1 MIKRELWFLRNPL
14 GSLMVRSVFA
24 SLVLFLLTDAA
35 CAVTIVGYDPALHDR
50 FASGYPTTPV
60 VNSSAGFVGAGYD
73 FSGVGWSTTEP
84 QKSITMISD
93 QYFVY
98 SGHNPIGSEVTFRT
112 AGGSIIPYSVDT
124 SFSFA
129 PTGEVSDAL
138 GDLRIGRLTTTVS
151 PSIASY
157 AIFDSSDYAD
167 FEGLSLLVYG
177 HGSGGSPRIGTNI
190 SEGVQDVEIDGGLI
204 RKGLVW
210 DQDALT
216 GEALL
221 ESGDSGSPTFAIYNG
236 QLVLLGTH
244 YGVGGTTSVDD
255 LLALYLE
262 SLTAAGIPYSS
273 VPEPGKMAFF
283 LLAFGLIG
291 MRRKRRWS

>member
-1 MIKRELWFLRNPL
+1 MI
-14 GSLMVRSVFA
+14 RSVFV
-24 SLVLFLLTDAA
+24 SLVLLLLPAA
-35 CAVTIVGYDPALHDR
+35 ARAVTIVGYDPALHDR

-60 VNSSAGFVGAGYD
+60 VNSSAGYVGAGYD
-73 FSGVGWSTTEP
+73 FSGVGWSLGEP

-98 SGHNPIGSEVTFRT
+98 SGHYEVTGTVQFR
-112 AGGSIIPYSVDT
+112 AADGSTVTRTVDS

-138 GDLRIGRLTTTVS
+138 GDLRIGRLTSSVTPTV
-151 PSIASY
+151 ASY
-157 AIFDSSDYAD
+157 AIFDSSDYDD
-167 FEGLSLLVYG
+167 FSGLPLLVYG
-177 HGSGGSPRIGTNI
+177 HGSGGSPRIGINI
-190 SEGVQDVEIDGGLI
+190 SEGLQDVEVATGVFK
-204 RKGLVW
+204 KGLVW
-210 DQDALT
+210 DQDSAL

-262 SLTAAGIPYSS
+262 SLAAAGIPFST
-273 VPEPGKMAFF
+273 VPEPGKVAF
-283 LLAFGLIG
+283 LLLALGSMG
-291 MRRKRRWS
+291 MRRKRQSV

>member
-1 MIKRELWFLRNPL
+1 MI
-14 GSLMVRSVFA
+14 RSVFV
-24 SLVLFLLTDAA
+24 SLVLLLLPAA
-35 CAVTIVGYDPALHDR
+35 ARAVTIVGYDPALHDR
-50 FASGYPTTPV
+50 FASGFPPTESTTPI
-60 VNSSAGFVGAGYD
+60 VNSSAGYVGAGYD

-98 SGHNPIGSEVTFRT
+98 SGHYTPTGSQVSFVN
-112 AGGSIIPYSVDT
+112 ANGSIETYTIDT

-138 GDLRIGRLTTTVS
+138 GDLRIGRLTTSVS
-151 PSIASY
+151 PTIASY
-157 AIFDSSDYAD
+157 AIFDSSDYDD
-167 FEGLSLLVYG
+167 FSGLPLLVYG

-190 SEGVQDVEIDGGLI
+190 SEGLVDVEVAIGVFK
-204 RKGLVW
+204 KGLVW
-210 DQDALT
+210 DQDPAL

-262 SLTAAGIPYSS
+262 SLAAAGIPFST
-273 VPEPGKMAFF
+273 VPEPGKVAF
-283 LLAFGLIG
+283 LLLALGSMG
-291 MRRKRRWS
+291 MRRKRQSV

>member
-1 MIKRELWFLRNPL
+1 
-14 GSLMVRSVFA
+14 MVRGFIVP
-24 SLVLFLLTDAA
+24 LVLLLLTAA
-35 CAVTIVGYDPALHDR
+35 ARAVTIVGYDPALHDR

-60 VNSSAGFVGAGYD
+60 VNSSAGYVGAAYD
-73 FSGVGWSTTEP
+73 FSGVGWSTTAP

-98 SGHNPIGSEVTFRT
+98 SGHYEVTGTVQFR
-112 AGGSIIPYSVDT
+112 AADGSTVTRTVD
-124 SFSFA
+124 SGFSFA

-138 GDLRIGRLTTTVS
+138 GDLRIGRLTASVTPTV
-151 PSIASY
+151 ASY
-157 AIFDSSDYAD
+157 AIFDSSDYDD
-167 FEGLSLLVYG
+167 FSGLPLLVYG

-190 SEGVQDVEIDGGLI
+190 SEGLVDVEVETGVFK
-204 RKGLVW
+204 KGLVW
-210 DQDALT
+210 DQDPAL

-262 SLTAAGIPYSS
+262 SLAAAGIPFST
-273 VPEPGKMAFF
+273 VPEPGKVAF
-283 LLAFGLIG
+283 LLLALGSMG
-291 MRRKRRWS
+291 MRRKRQSV

>member
-1 MIKRELWFLRNPL
+1 
-14 GSLMVRSVFA
+14 MVRVAFA
-24 SLVLFLLTDAA
+24 SFVLLSLTMAA
-35 CAVTIVGYDPALHDR
+35 HAVTIVGYDPALHDR

-60 VNSSAGFVGAGYD
+60 VNSSAGYVGAAYD

-98 SGHNPIGSEVTFRT
+98 SGHYEVTGTVQFR
-112 AGGSIIPYSVDT
+112 AADGSTVTRTVD
-124 SFSFA
+124 SGFSFA

-138 GDLRIGRLTTTVS
+138 GDLRIGRLTTSVS
-151 PSIASY
+151 PTIASY
-157 AIFDSSDYAD
+157 AIFDSSDYDD
-167 FEGLSLLVYG
+167 FSGLPLLVYG

-190 SEGVQDVEIDGGLI
+190 SEGLLDVEIATGVFK
-204 RKGLVW
+204 KGLVW
-210 DQDALT
+210 DQDASI
-216 GEALL
+216 GETLL
-221 ESGDSGSPTFAIYNG
+221 QDGDSGSPTFAIYNG

-262 SLTAAGIPYSS
+262 SLTAAGIPFST
-273 VPEPGKMAFF
+273 VPEPGKMAFLVF
-283 LLAFGLIG
+283 ALGSLGL
-291 MRRKRRWS
+291 KRRRRTA

>member
-1 MIKRELWFLRNPL
+1 MIRHVVISFICLCIAV
-14 GSLMVRSVFA
+14 SA
-24 SLVLFLLTDAA
+24 Q
-35 CAVTIVGYDPALHDR
+35 AVTIVGYDPALHDR

-73 FSGVGWSTTEP
+73 FSGVGWSTGEP

-98 SGHNPIGSEVTFRT
+98 SGHYPIGSSISFRAADGT
-112 AGGSIIPYSVDT
+112 ILTYTVDT

-157 AIFDSSDYAD
+157 AIFDSSDYDD

-177 HGSGGSPRIGTNI
+177 HGSGGSPRVGTNI
-190 SEGVQDVEIDGGLI
+190 SEGLLDVEVAPGVFK
-204 RKGLVW
+204 KGLVW
-210 DQDALT
+210 DQDPTL

-255 LLALYLE
+255 LLALYLA
-262 SLTAAGIPYSS
+262 SLTAAGIPFST
-273 VPEPGKMAFF
+273 VPEPGKMAFL
-283 LLAFGLIG
+283 LLALGSIA
-291 MRRKRRWS
+291 MRRKRHPV